1 MESITLEMKMGTCG
15 KAKCP
20 NVNRR
25 VLVVEYY
32 KGFKLT
38 RSRCQ
43 ACDPRGWAKAAGN
56 MAAVGGG
63 VHD

>member
-1 MESITLEMKMGTCG
+1 MESITLEMKLGMCG

-20 NVNRR
+20 NVNRE

-32 KGFKLT
+32 KGVKFA
-38 RSRCQ
+38 RSRCR
-43 ACDPRGWAKAAGN
+43 ACDPRGWSKASGN
-56 MAAVGGG
+56 MAAIGGG

>member
-20 NVNRR
+20 NGNRQ

-32 KGFKLT
+32 KGDRCT
-38 RSRCQ
+38 RRRCRT
-43 ACDPRGWAKAAGN
+43 CDLRGWTRAADLQ
-56 MAAVGGG
+56 AFQGGG